1 MKVVACS
8 FLFLLALVTVSCGSG
23 SSSSSQSGPTA
34 QIRIM
39 QASSDSGNVDVQ
51 VNGKTIASN
60 LGWRQTFPT
69 KTTTYASMQ
78 AGNIHYQEFV
88 AGTNSSALVD
98 TQLNISPNTYY
109 TIVTAGEQSTGSLG
123 TILLTDDH
131 VAPASGQLRLRFV
144 NAASTVGP
152 MDLYFASANSGFPST
167 PSVPA
172 LGFKSATT
180 YFSFSGTSVQL
191 CANLTALSSGG
202 IGGILG
208 GGPTCQI
215 SIGLNFRT
223 PPQNSMTF
231 LFLDPAT
238 PPPNSGTGSFG
249 APMVL
254 AGLPF

>member
-23 SSSSSQSGPTA
+23 SSSSSQNGPTA

-39 QASSDSGNVDVQ
+39 RASSDSGNVDVQ

-69 KTTTYASMQ
+69 KTTTYASLQ

-88 AGTNSSALVD
+88 AGTTSSALVD

-109 TIVTAGEQSTGSLG
+109 TIVTAGEESTGSLG

-144 NAASTVGP
+144 NAASSVGP
-152 MDLYFASANSGFPST
+152 IDLYFASQTPDFPPLPRSPASLSNPRPLISHSTGPAFNSALTRPPCHRVAWEAAGGA
-167 PSVPA
+167 PA
-172 LGFKSATT
+172 
-180 YFSFSGTSVQL
+180 
-191 CANLTALSSGG
+191 
-202 IGGILG
+202 
-208 GGPTCQI
+208 CQI
-215 SIGLNFRT
+215 SIGLNFQT

-231 LFLDPAT
+231 LFLDPVT
-238 PPPNSGTGSFG
+238 PPPGSGSGGFSVPLT
-249 APMVL
+249 L
-254 AGLPF
+254 AGIPF